1 MIRTYDD
8 VLTRIAERTV
18 DNYNQLRKDKTQRRV
33 SFVDLYGVEYTRQG
47 DANHPATFYISISP
61 DFLYYERFALKLQ
74 IMPFVSSVTGVNI
87 TGLSIGE
94 TELSLS
100 ASSGGAEVIDGTS
113 TVDISGADGSLTP
126 NPHTHSASGTG
137 SGGVNYGLNFIST
150 TSSNWSIKIHDV
162 DLTPYFMEQQD
173 GAWIS
178 GEGIYPTNR
187 LEDINDYYDV
197 LSAACLLNAEG
208 RTADV
213 NKLLTPE
220 YKKVEIISDA
230 PFQVATMVYLKY
242 SHMNR

>member
-1 MIRTYDD
+1 
-8 VLTRIAERTV
+8 
-18 DNYNQLRKDKTQRRV
+18 
-33 SFVDLYGVEYTRQG
+33 
-47 DANHPATFYISISP
+47 
-61 DFLYYERFALKLQ
+61 
-74 IMPFVSSVTGVNI
+74 
-87 TGLSIGE
+87 
-94 TELSLS
+94 
-100 ASSGGAEVIDGTS
+100 
-113 TVDISGADGSLTP
+113 
-126 NPHTHSASGTG
+126 
-137 SGGVNYGLNFIST
+137 
-150 TSSNWSIKIHDV
+150 
-162 DLTPYFMEQQD
+162 MEQQD

-208 RTADV
+208 RTTDV